1 MSNEPATGDSENIF
15 EDVAYFLKQKG
26 LKTFHLNVN
35 GLIKKLG
42 NVNLL
47 LTKTMRRIDIFG
59 ITETHLHENIRDA
72 QLEVAGYTFV
82 RNDRKTGPNGRV
94 GCYIRDGIG

>member
-1 MSNEPATGDSENIF
+1 MPKNRLANEPATGDSENIF

-35 GLIKKLG
+35 GLIKK
-42 NVNLL
+42 
-47 LTKTMRRIDIFG
+47 TWQCEFTSYKTMRRIDIFG

-72 QLEVAGYTFV
+72 QIEVAGYTFV
-82 RNDRKTGPNGRV
+82 RNDRKT
-94 GCYIRDGIG
+94 